1 MISHVVVGIYK
12 DSRRQIER
20 DFLDLDPFRNGLM
33 LAKYL
38 KAKEIFSQIYCVFLA
53 LSNSYLVKDIFKKK
67 RKKSDNAVNMPLLSK
82 GFLIGYLS
90 VVESLYYFT
99 YD

>member
-53 LSNSYLVKDIFKKK
+53 LSNSYILNDLCRKK
-67 RKKSDNAVNMPLLSK
+67 RKKSGNTVNTPLLST
-82 GFLIGYLS
+82 
-90 VVESLYYFT
+90 YF
-99 YD
+99 